1 MKRELFEATSIAIL
15 FDSVIFLR
23 NSLYV
28 KSIKFFGSVFINMLS
43 NSKLSDSN
51 FSQEMYLNDFVL
63 EFKAIHRKKKIVLMN

>member
-1 MKRELFEATSIAIL
+1 MRRELFEATSIAIL

-63 EFKAIHRKKKIVLMN
+63 

>member
-1 MKRELFEATSIAIL
+1 MRRELFEATSIAIL

-51 FSQEMYLNDFVL
+51 FSQEMYLNHFVL
-63 EFKAIHRKKKIVLMN
+63 EFKAIHRKKKLY